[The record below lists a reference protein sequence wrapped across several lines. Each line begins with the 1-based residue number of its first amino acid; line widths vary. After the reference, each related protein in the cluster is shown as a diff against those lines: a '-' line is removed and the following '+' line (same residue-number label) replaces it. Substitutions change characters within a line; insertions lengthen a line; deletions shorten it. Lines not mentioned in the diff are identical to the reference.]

1 VPRIRNPILC
11 YVSDRRRL
19 PREQG
24 ELAAVMERAAAAGV
38 DWIQIREKDLPA
50 ARLAELTREA
60 KRRAGLAAL
69 QVGTR
74 VIVNDRLDVAIAAD
88 AGGVHLGEM
97 SLPPIEVVRWL
108 HSPEGRIA
116 AGEDFLVGVSC
127 HSVAAARAAAK
138 ADVDYLFFGPLF
150 MTPAK
155 AEFGAP
161 QGLER
166 LAEVCSAVTI
176 PVLAIGGITVD
187 NAGACFAAG
196 ASGLA
201 AIRMFQESRDLVET
215 VRILREVASP
225 MPQ

>member
-19 PREQG
+19 PREQDG
-24 ELAAVMERAAAAGV
+24 LAAVMERAAAAGV
-38 DWIQIREKDLPA
+38 DWIQIREKDLPTA
-50 ARLAELTREA
+50 QLAELTREA
-60 KRRAGLAAL
+60 KRRVRVSGSHG
-69 QVGTR
+69 GTR

-108 HSPEGRIA
+108 RSPEGRIA

-127 HSVAAARAAAK
+127 HSVAAARGAAN
-138 ADVDYLFFGPLF
+138 ADVDYLFFGPVF

-201 AIRMFQESRDLVET
+201 AIRMFQESRDLRET
-215 VRILREVASP
+215 VGRLREAASP
-225 MPQ
+225 MAQ